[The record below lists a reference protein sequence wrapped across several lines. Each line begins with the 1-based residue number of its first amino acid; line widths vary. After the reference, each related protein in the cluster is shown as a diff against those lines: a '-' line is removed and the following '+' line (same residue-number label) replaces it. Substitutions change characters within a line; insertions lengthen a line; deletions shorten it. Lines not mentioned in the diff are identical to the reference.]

1 MILFTKFEVVDFPLN
16 ATLDDGQVVKGKAKE
31 NATPVYLKGRGSL
44 KSNSMQT
51 FLSWTQSEI
60 LQCTIVQCN
69 KEHDKD
75 NYTAYQIYTKV
86 KKQDEQEVEFVVN
99 RRFSQF
105 YWLSKRLFSQYPTR
119 IVPSLPGKSAKAST
133 SCNLDFLDRFEPR
146 FVEKRKISLQ
156 RFLDFVVQD
165 KELVSSE
172 SLLLF
177 LTHETLPMELYKV
190 ESHANIVNR
199 VFSLAFGEQICVSE
213 EIFLSLLKK
222 STKWQELLGKIHE
235 SSEGQVNSFAK
246 YARKSLST
254 GLFFEELEHELAL
267 PLAECMKNSTKA
279 AESLEQSIQT
289 GLFLLVQDVKGF
301 MINAKVRKC
310 ISFHRNSFIILECI
324 TGKRNDSRKVSRK
337 PTETKAAYF

>member
-1 MILFTKFEVVDFPLN
+1 
-16 ATLDDGQVVKGKAKE
+16 
-31 NATPVYLKGRGSL
+31 
-44 KSNSMQT
+44 MQT
-51 FLSWTQSEI
+51 FLSWSESQI
-60 LQCTIVQCN
+60 LQCSIVQCS

-75 NYTAYQIYTKV
+75 NYTAYQIFTKV

-119 IVPSLPGKSAKAST
+119 IVPSLPGKGSKTSP
-133 SCNLDFLDRFEPR
+133 SCNLDFQDRYEPK

-156 RFLDFVVQD
+156 RFLDFIVRD

-190 ESHANIVNR
+190 ESHSNIVNR
-199 VFSLAFGEQICVSE
+199 VFSMAFGEKIAVTE
-213 EIFLSLLKK
+213 EVFLSLLKRT
-222 STKWQELLGKIHE
+222 TKWQELLGKIHE
-235 SSEGQVNSFAK
+235 SSEGEVNSLAK

-254 GLFFEELEHELAL
+254 GLFIEELDHELAF
-267 PLAECMKNSTKA
+267 PLSECMKNSAKA
-279 AESLEQSIQT
+279 AESLEQAIQK

-301 MINAKVRKC
+301 MVNAKVRNVH
-310 ISFHRNSFIILECI
+310 FF
-324 TGKRNDSRKVSRK
+324 
-337 PTETKAAYF
+337 